1 MDIITFRATVDR
13 MLRNQP
19 PQVQELARKN
29 IEIVLNLLDQ
39 ETMSKEA
46 IANVIFHA
54 RNQLLG

>member
-19 PQVQELARKN
+19 PQVQELVRKN
-29 IEIVLNLLDQ
+29 IKTMLNLLDQ
-39 ETMSKEA
+39 ETMPKEA
-46 IANVIFHA
+46 IASAISHA

>member
-13 MLRNQP
+13 MLRNQL
-19 PQVQELARKN
+19 PQVQELVIKN

>member
-1 MDIITFRATVDR
+1 MDIATFRAMVDR
-13 MLRNQP
+13 MLRRQP

-29 IEIVLNLLDQ
+29 IETMLNLLDQ

-46 IANVIFHA
+46 IANAIFHA